1 VETLSLIN
9 REAHTYISAIVL
21 TQEEGKKIYALSN
34 SINVS
39 LATGSQDALESSKST
54 YIFF

>member
-9 REAHTYISAIVL
+9 REAHTYISTILL

-39 LATGSQDALESSKST
+39 LATGSQDA
-54 YIFF
+54 